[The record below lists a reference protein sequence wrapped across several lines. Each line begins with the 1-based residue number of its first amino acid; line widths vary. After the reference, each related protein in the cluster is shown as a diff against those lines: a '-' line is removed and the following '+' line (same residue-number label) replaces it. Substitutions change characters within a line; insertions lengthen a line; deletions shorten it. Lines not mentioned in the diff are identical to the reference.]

1 MVLHMGIYD
10 FQSNDSNSFN
20 AQDTQ
25 LKSFFD
31 KLRLDFINYL
41 AEID

>member
-25 LKSFFD
+25 TAFD

>member
-20 AQDTQ
+20 AQTA
-25 LKSFFD
+25 FD

-41 AEID
+41 AGID